1 MHGKKRANTTM
12 KATTVLV
19 CGLVSLAASAHAAP
33 GLKLEDIKQIR
44 CESTFSYD
52 EDTPNEKT
60 AAQGVKVFTPGS
72 RKDVKPRAGAFLLA
86 EFDRADGGEQ
96 EANQQFYFSPL
107 KGNKLSFHFIAAWK
121 ARGELKLGAD
131 STATGFINQKS
142 HVTELTCTIR
152 TK

>member
-1 MHGKKRANTTM
+1 M
-12 KATTVLV
+12 KAITALI
-19 CGLVSLAASAHAAP
+19 CGLVSLAASVHAAP
-33 GLKLEDIKQIR
+33 GPTLEDIKQIR
-44 CESTFSYD
+44 CESTVSYD

-60 AAQGVKVFTPGS
+60 AAQGVKIFTPGS

-86 EFDRADGGEQ
+86 EFDRAEGGEQ
-96 EANQQFYFSPL
+96 EANQQFYFSPV